1 MAMWIP
7 TELEMVRRQGREVV
21 FQVSRVD
28 LVRQIAD
35 LVPLTARCFAEQDVP
50 FRVLAPAV
58 DFQPGQERLPEA
70 PHRTHQVRMTLRSVQ
85 ETIKSLRETLNELG
99 RATDTARDS
108 TDFAQLKRIFL
119 KRIAELE
126 IERARAKV
134 NKPGYKIAS

>member
-1 MAMWIP
+1 M
-7 TELEMVRRQGREVV
+7 ELEEVRRQGREAV

-35 LVPLTARCFAEQDVP
+35 LVPLTARCFGEQGVP

-58 DFQPGQERLPEA
+58 EFQSEQERLPEVSR
-70 PHRTHQVRMTLRSVQ
+70 RTHRGRMTLRSVP
-85 ETIKSLRETLNELG
+85 EAIKSLRATLNELE
-99 RATDTARDS
+99 RATDIARDS
-108 TDFAQLKRIFL
+108 MDFAQLKRIFL

-134 NKPGYKIAS
+134 DKLGYKIAS